1 MFVDMATVWF
11 RTIRVSHD
19 PKPGPRYAAL
29 LQILKTSETLWN
41 VSREFFARWEVSPAQ
56 FNTLNLVHGA
66 PKGMSQSDLSR
77 ALITHRSNV
86 TGLVDRLEKRGLV
99 SRGEQ
104 AADRRVWTV
113 RITPAGR
120 RLLEEILPEYYRLG
134 EEVWGGMALGEATRV
149 DAILRELNDNALRM
163 EPRASEKLQEP

>member
-1 MFVDMATVWF
+1 MATV
-11 RTIRVSHD
+11 RGKTIHVSQD
-19 PKPGPRYAAL
+19 PKSGPRYAAL

-41 VSREFFARWEVSPAQ
+41 VSRDFFARWEVSPAQ

-66 PKGMSQSDLSR
+66 PKGMSQSELSR

-120 RLLEEILPEYYRLG
+120 RLLDQILPEYYRLG
-134 EEVWGGMALGEATRV
+134 EEVWGGMAVAEAAKV
-149 DAILRELNDNALRM
+149 EAILRELNDNALRM
-163 EPRASEKLQEP
+163 EPQAADSPKDL